1 MNILDQ
7 TSLVFKTNMFFMSY
21 NVGLKRRYII
31 CREALLQSMPLSY
44 QYIHFYT
51 RLEPRL
57 EKKLQLSFTLL
68 HMILFF
74 YIWVDTSSLPVILHK
89 VPV

>member
-1 MNILDQ
+1 
-7 TSLVFKTNMFFMSY
+7 MSYKY

-57 EKKLQLSFTLL
+57 EKKATTVFYIITYDS
-68 HMILFF
+68 FF

-89 VPV
+89 VPVEH

>member
-7 TSLVFKTNMFFMSY
+7 TSLFFKTNMFFMSY
-21 NVGLKRRYII
+21 NVGLKRRDTI
-31 CREALLQSMPLSY
+31 CQKALLQSMPLSY

-57 EKKLQLSFTLL
+57 EKKATTV
-68 HMILFF
+68 F
-74 YIWVDTSSLPVILHK
+74 YIITYYSFFTYG
-89 VPV
+89 